1 MKSMALAAAIGLA
14 ATALAA
20 GLVASGSSA
29 VTAFEWS
36 LYERWLRAPAPPRP
50 APVILVRDAA
60 SESRFGSGAW
70 DRAVLASLVT
80 SVSRAGAAVIGLDA
94 PLGQPS
100 APGRGGASSDALL
113 SQAIA
118 LAGNVVL
125 PIALEPA
132 EAPAVSSRGES
143 AWSETRKMWR

>member
-1 MKSMALAAAIGLA
+1 MKTVALAAAIGLA

-36 LYERWLRAPAPPRP
+36 LYERWLRAPAPPGP

-60 SESRFGSGAW
+60 SESRFGSGTW
-70 DRAVLASLVT
+70 DRAVLASLLS

-125 PIALEPA
+125 PIARAPA
-132 EAPAVSSRGES
+132 ETPAGSSRGDID
-143 AWSETRKMWR
+143 